1 MSTYQRGSLF
11 DQGDLLLLQDLR
23 ALILVDYEF
32 RIRLLFG
39 ILHQT
44 AVELDEFLE
53 TVVAACDGT
62 SRLLDQLIFS
72 LHFFEQMRD
81 FCRQIGDCVF
91 AGSACAQA
99 W

>member
-1 MSTYQRGSLF
+1 VYTYQRGSLF
-11 DQGDLLLLQDLR
+11 DQGNLLLLQDLR
-23 ALILVDYEF
+23 SLILVDYEF

-44 AVELDEFLE
+44 AVELDELLE
-53 TVVAACDGT
+53 TVVAARDGT
-62 SRLLDQLIFS
+62 SRFLDQLIFS
-72 LHFFEQMRD
+72 LHFFKQMRD
-81 FCRQIGDCVF
+81 FCRQIRDCIF